1 MKCPYCFFNKSRATG
16 YKKSYES
23 KTRGHVV
30 RRQRE
35 CERCHERFWTI
46 EFVDLNTEV
55 KNERVY
61 NFGYGI
67 CGK

>member
-1 MKCPYCFFNKSRATG
+1 MKCPHCFFNKSRATG

-23 KTRGHVV
+23 ETRGHVV

-55 KNERVY
+55 K
-61 NFGYGI
+61 
-67 CGK
+67 K